1 MAAAKQSGCGLPP
14 ASVIGESTN
23 FNLTMRDPATGD
35 DVLRT
40 YAVNV
45 PATYDPNKKYPVIY
59 WFHGWSDMPT
69 DRFLFDPIGQEN
81 GVITV
86 YPMGMND
93 EDTVP
98 PRYSWNFGDANH
110 TNTCT
115 SQSEPA
121 SSCYNSCKK
130 LNKCSRCNW
139 ATCTDD
145 VAFVKTLIERINRDY
160 CVDDKKLYMSGAS
173 NGGMFVYY
181 LAS

>member
-1 MAAAKQSGCGLPP
+1 
-14 ASVIGESTN
+14 
-23 FNLTMRDPATGD
+23 
-35 DVLRT
+35 
-40 YAVNV
+40 
-45 PATYDPNKKYPVIY
+45 
-59 WFHGWSDMPT
+59 MPT
-69 DRFLFDPIGQEN
+69 DRFLFDPIGQAH

-115 SQSEPA
+115 TLSEGA
-121 SSCYNSCKK
+121 GSCYNSCKK